1 MGFEEFIEWANK
13 EESAANFYNGLEL
26 VIWFWKYKQSQLN

>member
-1 MGFEEFIEWANK
+1 MRFEEFIEWANK

-26 VIWFWKYKQSQLN
+26 VIWFWKYKQVK